1 MSYLTMPTPE
11 QIEEQV
17 KLEREAI
24 SQGLKRLNDQ
34 TIKLENQSYASATIY
49 GISSIDSLLPDVA
62 EQIDNTTIRIHKGS
76 NGVAFK
82 DIHTYLKDIDSQSAA
97 AIACKLTFDKVFG

>member
-1 MSYLTMPTPE
+1 MIMKPTTQ

-17 KLEREAI
+17 KLERDAI
-24 SQGLKRLNDQ
+24 RQGLKRLQDQ
-34 TIKLENQSYASATIY
+34 TLKLENQNYASATIY

-62 EQIDNTTIRIHKGS
+62 EEIDNTVSRIHERG

-82 DIHTYLKDIDSQSAA
+82 DIHQYLADIDSHTVV
-97 AIACKLTFDKVFG
+97 IKLHPSL